1 MGMELNICLV
11 GARYRC
17 IINNKYS
24 VVVTVSDHVDEHRY
38 DTVEFWPFRK
48 DGEEV
53 KKLPDLDETKV
64 KNRILKLIKSI
75 ETPLIHNKG
84 EGVKK

>member
-1 MGMELNICLV
+1 MELDICLV

-24 VVVTVSDHVDEHRY
+24 VIVNVNDHVDKNRY
-38 DTVEFWPFRK
+38 DTIEYFPFCK
-48 DGEEV
+48 DGETI

-64 KNRILKLIKSI
+64 KDRIFKLIKSI
-75 ETPLIHNKG
+75 EEPLI
-84 EGVKK
+84 KKKE

>member
-1 MGMELNICLV
+1 MEFNICLV
-11 GARYRC
+11 SARYRC

-24 VVVTVSDHVDEHRY
+24 VVVTVSDHVNEHRY
-38 DTVEFWPFRK
+38 DTVEFWPFRTL

-75 ETPLIHNKG
+75 EEPLI
-84 EGVKK
+84 KKKE